1 MPALAVTGFLGFL
14 GGWTEFY
21 FTSTFLTKPQDYT
34 LAVALNSMVGRYATE
49 TPWSDFAAFAIMVAL
64 PVSVVYLFFQRYI
77 VGGLAIGGVK
87 G

>member
-1 MPALAVTGFLGFL
+1 MTAFLGFL

-21 FTSTFLTKPQDYT
+21 YSSTFLRQPSDYT
-34 LAVALNSMVGRYATE
+34 LAVALNGMVGRYATE
-49 TPWSDFAAFAIMVAL
+49 TPWSEFAAFAIMVAL
-64 PVSVVYLFFQRYI
+64 PVSLVYLVFQRYI